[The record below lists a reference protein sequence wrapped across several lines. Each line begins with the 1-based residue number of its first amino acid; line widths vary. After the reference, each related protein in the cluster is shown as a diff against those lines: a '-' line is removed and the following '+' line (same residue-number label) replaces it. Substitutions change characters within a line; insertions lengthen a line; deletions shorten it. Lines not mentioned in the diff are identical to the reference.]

1 MSIEIAN
8 DGPPSVEYVQNQI
21 DIAEER
27 IQAELE
33 RIAALA
39 EFQSLT
45 VGIDITTKR
54 KLNAR
59 EVVDRVEVR
68 IRAVL

>member
-1 MSIEIAN
+1 MSIEVAD
-8 DGPPSVEYVQNQI
+8 DGPTSVSYVQTQI

-33 RIAALA
+33 RIAAVA

-68 IRAVL
+68 IRAVI

>member
-8 DGPPSVEYVQNQI
+8 DGPPSVEYVQTQI

>member
-1 MSIEIAN
+1 MSIDKAMTAEAIQDEIAL
-8 DGPPSVEYVQNQI
+8 
-21 DIAEER
+21 AEQR
-27 IQAELE
+27 IEAELQH
-33 RIAALA
+33 IAGLA
-39 EFQSLT
+39 EFQALT

-59 EVVDRVEVR
+59 EVVERVEVR

>member
-8 DGPPSVEYVQNQI
+8 DGPPSVEYVQTQI

-27 IQAELE
+27 IQAELV

>member
-1 MSIEIAN
+1 MTIEIAN
-8 DGPPSVEYVQNQI
+8 DGPPSVEYVQTQI

-33 RIAALA
+33 RIAGLA

>member
-8 DGPPSVEYVQNQI
+8 DGPPSVEYVQTQI

-45 VGIDITTKR
+45 VGIDISTKR

>member
-1 MSIEIAN
+1 MSIEPVSLDPTITH
-8 DGPPSVEYVQNQI
+8 VQTQI

-33 RIAALA
+33 RIAGLA
-39 EFQSLT
+39 EFQQLT
-45 VGIDITTKR
+45 VLVDITTKR

-59 EVVDRVEVR
+59 ETVDRVDVR

>member
-8 DGPPSVEYVQNQI
+8 DGPPSVEYVQTQI

-27 IQAELE
+27 IQAEIE
-33 RIAALA
+33 RIAGLA
-39 EFQSLT
+39 EFQQLT
-45 VGIDITTKR
+45 VLVDISTKR

>member
-1 MSIEIAN
+1 MSIDKAMTAEAIQDEIALAEQRIE
-8 DGPPSVEYVQNQI
+8 SELQH
-21 DIAEER
+21 IAG
-27 IQAELE
+27 
-33 RIAALA
+33 LA
-39 EFQSLT
+39 EFQALT

>member
-1 MSIEIAN
+1 MTIEIAN
-8 DGPPSVEYVQNQI
+8 DGPPSVQYVQTQI

-27 IQAELE
+27 IQAEIE
-33 RIAALA
+33 RITSLA
-39 EFQSLT
+39 EFQQLT
-45 VGIDITTKR
+45 VLVDITTKR

-68 IRAVL
+68 IRAVI

>member
-1 MSIEIAN
+1 MTIELAG
-8 DGPPSVEYVQNQI
+8 DGPASVSYVQTQI

-27 IQAELE
+27 IQAEIE
-33 RIAALA
+33 RIAGLA
-39 EFQSLT
+39 EFQQLT
-45 VGIDITTKR
+45 VLVDITTKR

>member
-1 MSIEIAN
+1 MNIEPVSLDPTITH
-8 DGPPSVEYVQNQI
+8 VQTQI

-33 RIAALA
+33 RIVGLA
-39 EFQSLT
+39 EFQQLT
-45 VGIDITTKR
+45 VLVDITTKR

-59 EVVDRVEVR
+59 ETVDRVDVR